1 MTLGGFEVGARRV
14 EFAAVDLDKGA
25 DDEQRVGEARRDAA
39 ERGSAQPFGLVPVT
53 ARVQRLDQI
62 RDEHGA
68 VDPVPA
74 HRLESRLP
82 QSRRLSQ
89 PSQHRQRVGEV
100 DVHAVEAPV
109 IADVLGALQ
118 GLAKLGDTLLG
129 PADVG
134 EVDATHGQRSDLCLA
149 CADTPSERERLLGG
163 RQRLLIA
170 PGEHQAP
177 RE

>member
-1 MTLGGFEVGARRV
+1 MNSA
-14 EFAAVDLDKGA
+14 
-25 DDEQRVGEARRDAA
+25 VGEARADAA
-39 ERGSAQPFGLVPVT
+39 ELGSAQSFGLVPVT

-62 RDEHGA
+62 CDEHGA

-109 IADVLGALQ
+109 IADLLGELQ
-118 GLAKLGDTLLG
+118 GLAKLGETLVG
-129 PADVG
+129 SAEVG
-134 EVDATHGQRSDLCLA
+134 EADAAHGQRSDLCLA
-149 CADTPSERERLLGG
+149 CADGASERERLLGD
-163 RQRLLIA
+163 RQRLRWR
-170 PGEHQAP
+170 QASIKP
-177 RE
+177 PASDASA